1 MGGSFHGYV
10 AMWLPAGLA
19 EQQQGIGFR
28 EPILAGAEE
37 LRPRR
42 GVGADGAPT
51 KEEVTWEI
59 ETHQITSD
67 NIILKHQFLKKKQNS
82 QVRYRPYG
90 RFSFLASNN
99 IR

>member
-42 GVGADGAPT
+42 GVGRMG
-51 KEEVTWEI
+51 
-59 ETHQITSD
+59 HQQRR
-67 NIILKHQFLKKKQNS
+67 K
-82 QVRYRPYG
+82 
-90 RFSFLASNN
+90 
-99 IR
+99 

>member
-1 MGGSFHGYV
+1 MVYLGLAIKNGIKWVDLSM

-42 GVGADGAPT
+42 GVGRMG
-51 KEEVTWEI
+51 
-59 ETHQITSD
+59 HQQRR
-67 NIILKHQFLKKKQNS
+67 K
-82 QVRYRPYG
+82 
-90 RFSFLASNN
+90 
-99 IR
+99 